1 MPFLPTTAVSEIE
14 LPCLECPTC
23 HERSQCLLVHKRKYK
38 SIVKFGYRGERL
50 IEPSSSWFLP
60 KFPSG

>member
-1 MPFLPTTAVSEIE
+1 MFQEGDNQEGGSSEESQPNKEMVTMVSRGEVE
-14 LPCLECPTC
+14 M
-23 HERSQCLLVHKRKYK
+23 V
-38 SIVKFGYRGERL
+38 RGERL